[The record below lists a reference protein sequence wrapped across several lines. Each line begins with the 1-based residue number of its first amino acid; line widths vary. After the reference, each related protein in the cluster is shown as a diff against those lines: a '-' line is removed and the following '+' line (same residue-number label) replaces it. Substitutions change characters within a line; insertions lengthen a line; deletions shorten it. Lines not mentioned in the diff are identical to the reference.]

1 MTASLHPALSALA
14 RPCFLA
20 GVGSGISAAGAVAG
34 GADLLAVYNTAIY
47 RMRNLPSILAFL
59 PGDDPNRITLD
70 AAPAVIANAQNR
82 PVIVGLSAHNP
93 QVDVSRLLDELE
105 RSGGRGV
112 TNEPFAGLY
121 GPAFNA
127 ELDRVGCGFAREKS
141 LIEAGVRRG
150 LLALGWACDADQA
163 AAMADVGA
171 PLIGLMLGITQAG
184 ASDALDHAVRAIAWM
199 AAAARRANPTA
210 WLLIHGGPLERPEGV
225 AHVLSRC
232 DVDGY
237 VTGSSLERGP
247 VLAAVTD
254 RMRAFRSAVLRK
266 E

>member
-1 MTASLHPALSALA
+1 M
-14 RPCFLA
+14 
-20 GVGSGISAAGAVAG
+20 
-34 GADLLAVYNTAIY
+34 
-47 RMRNLPSILAFL
+47 
-59 PGDDPNRITLD
+59 
-70 AAPAVIANAQNR
+70 
-82 PVIVGLSAHNP
+82 
-93 QVDVSRLLDELE
+93 
-105 RSGGRGV
+105 

-150 LLALGWACDADQA
+150 MLALGWACDAGQA
-163 AAMADVGA
+163 AAMGDAGA

-184 ASDALDHAVRAIAWM
+184 ASDALDLAVAAIAPM
-199 AAAARRANPTA
+199 AEAARRANPAA
-210 WLLIHGGPLERPEGV
+210 WLLVHGGPLESPEAV
-225 AHVLSRC
+225 THVLSRC

-247 VLAAVTD
+247 VLAAVAE
-254 RMRAFRSAVLRK
+254 RMRAFRSAVLGK